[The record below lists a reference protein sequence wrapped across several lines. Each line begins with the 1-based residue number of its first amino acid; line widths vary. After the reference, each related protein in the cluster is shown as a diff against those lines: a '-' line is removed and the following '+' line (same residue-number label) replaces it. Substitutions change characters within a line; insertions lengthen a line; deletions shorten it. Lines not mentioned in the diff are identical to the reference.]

1 MTGNGQDRPEKG
13 TGKEG
18 CEGRAGCPHERY
30 DVAGAPPPRPAGP
43 GPLLRATPKGRGG
56 EAAMASS
63 LVGHDAQSIA
73 PSLAPR
79 PDRLSAPSW
88 PLPAMSTG
96 PGAAGLPAR
105 AVLV

>member
-30 DVAGAPPPRPAGP
+30 DVAGA
-43 GPLLRATPKGRGG
+43 LLRATPKGRGG